1 MEVDGAARCSP
12 WWPSDGKE
20 LDDGGKLEGDGVK
33 SFPRAL
39 AAAQTRGAH
48 EAAAKQSHQRLVAWR
63 RALTGGRWTAV
74 PRSIVEAEEDGAELR
89 KLGQKDK

>member
-39 AAAQTRGAH
+39 AAA
-48 EAAAKQSHQRLVAWR
+48 
-63 RALTGGRWTAV
+63 
-74 PRSIVEAEEDGAELR
+74 
-89 KLGQKDK
+89 